1 MPSEKSIDTHPV
13 TVLKSTQ
20 PLLIEDFIEEIKKK
34 LSNGSPKLLIENK
47 NLDDTSLQE
56 IVQDARTLP
65 MFHEKKLIVAK
76 GYDNLKKDDLDLL
89 NEYAAAPASSSVLV
103 LLSGGPRKTKTKPA
117 KSIKFIDL
125 DGRSKPEQEIRR
137 LGERLGVSLTPGAVS
152 FVKTMLGEDMD
163 LIKNELGKISL
174 YVGGKKPVGEKELR
188 GLIEK
193 RSTENVFSLSTA
205 LSNRDLKGSLRIL
218 RELERN
224 REDPLSILYM
234 IAWRFRQIFK
244 VSQHLREGKS
254 DEAIAKAIKTSRGAV
269 FYLKKSVRNF
279 RENDLGRILGLIEET
294 DYGIKNGA
302 GDNYVLLEKLLL
314 GICSQK
320 NLRAGSSRTG

>member
-1 MPSEKSIDTHPV
+1 MPSEKSIDIHPV

-20 PLLIEDFIEEIKKK
+20 PLLVEDFIEEIKKK
-34 LSNGSPKLLIENK
+34 LSSGSPKLLVESR

-56 IVQDARTLP
+56 IVEDARTLP

-76 GYDNLKKDDLDLL
+76 GYDGLGKDDLLLL
-89 NEYAAAPASSSVLV
+89 NEYSEAPASSSVLV
-103 LLSGGPRKTKTKPA
+103 LLSGGSRRGKTKPA
-117 KSIKFIDL
+117 KGIKLVDL
-125 DGRSKPEQEIRR
+125 DRGSKPEREIRR
-137 LGERLGVSLTPGAVS
+137 LGERLGISLTPGAVG
-152 FVKTMLGEDMD
+152 FVKTMLGEDMN
-163 LIKNELGKISL
+163 LVKNELGKISL
-174 YVGGKKPVGEKELR
+174 YVDGKKPVGEGELR

-234 IAWRFRQIFK
+234 VAWRFRQIFK

-279 RENDLGRILGLIEET
+279 RESDLGRILGLIEET
-294 DYGIKNGA
+294 DFGIKNSSGN
-302 GDNYVLLEKLLL
+302 NYVLLEKLLL
-314 GICSQK
+314 GICS
-320 NLRAGSSRTG
+320 RET

>member
-1 MPSEKSIDTHPV
+1 MPSEKSIDINPV

-20 PLLIEDFIEEIKKK
+20 SLLIEDFIEELKKE
-34 LSNGSPKLLIENK
+34 LSSGSPKLLVENK
-47 NLDDTSLQE
+47 NLADTSLQE
-56 IVQDARTLP
+56 ILEDARTLP

-76 GYDNLKKDDLDLL
+76 GYDGLKKDDLELL
-89 NEYAAAPASSSVLV
+89 NEYSGAPASSSVLV
-103 LLSGGPRKTKTKPA
+103 LLSGESRKAKKKPA
-117 KSIKFIDL
+117 KGIKLVDL
-125 DGRSKPEQEIRR
+125 DGGSNPEREIRR
-137 LGERLGVSLTPGAVS
+137 LGERLGISLTPGAVG
-152 FVKTMLGEDMD
+152 FVKTMLGEDMN
-163 LIKNELGKISL
+163 LVKNELGKISL
-174 YVGGKKPVGEKELR
+174 YVDGKKPVGEKELR

-205 LSNRDLKGSLRIL
+205 LSNRDLRGSLRIL

-244 VSQHLREGKS
+244 VSQFLREGKS

-294 DYGIKNGA
+294 DFGIKNSSGN
-302 GDNYVLLEKLLL
+302 NYILLEKLLL
-314 GICSQK
+314 GICA
-320 NLRAGSSRTG
+320 RET

>member
-1 MPSEKSIDTHPV
+1 MPSEKSFDIHPV

-20 PLLIEDFIEEIKKK
+20 PLLIEDFIEKLKEK
-34 LSNGSPKLLIENK
+34 LSTSSPRLLVESR
-47 NLDDTSLQE
+47 NLDDVSLPE
-56 IVQDARTLP
+56 ILEDARTLP

-76 GYDNLKKDDLDLL
+76 GYDGLKKDDLDLL
-89 NEYAAAPASSSVLV
+89 NRYAGAPASCCVLV
-103 LLSGGPRKTKTKPA
+103 LLSGGPRKARTKPA
-117 KSIKFIDL
+117 KGIKLVDL
-125 DGRSKPEQEIRR
+125 DSGSNADREIRR
-137 LGERLGVSLTPGAVS
+137 LAERLGISLSPGAVG
-152 FVKTMLGEDMD
+152 FIKTMLGEDIN

-174 YVGGKKPVGEKELR
+174 YVDGEKSLGERELR

-205 LSNRDLKGSLRIL
+205 LSNRDLRGSLRIL

-244 VSQHLREGKS
+244 VSQYLREGKS
-254 DEAIAKAIKTSRGAV
+254 DEGIAKAIKTSRGAV

-279 RENDLGRILGLIEET
+279 RENDLGRIIGLIEET
-294 DYGIKNGA
+294 DYGIKNSS

-314 GICSQK
+314 GICSQ
-320 NLRAGSSRTG
+320 NI

>member
-1 MPSEKSIDTHPV
+1 VSSRKSIDIHPV
-13 TVLKSTQ
+13 TVLKSAQ
-20 PLLIEDFIEEIKKK
+20 SLLVEDFIEELKKE
-34 LSNGSPKLLIENK
+34 LSRGSPKLLVESR
-47 NLDDTSLQE
+47 NLDDVSLPE
-56 IVQDARTLP
+56 ILEDARTLP

-76 GYDNLKKDDLDLL
+76 GYDGLGKDDLDLL
-89 NEYAAAPASSSVLV
+89 NEYSGAPASSSVLV
-103 LLSGGPRKTKTKPA
+103 LLSGGSRKAKTKPA
-117 KSIKFIDL
+117 KGIKLVDL
-125 DGRSKPEQEIRR
+125 DRGSNTDREIRH
-137 LGERLGVSLTPGAVS
+137 LGERLGISLTPGAVG
-152 FVKTMLGEDMD
+152 FVKTMLGEDMN

-174 YVGGKKPVGEKELR
+174 YVDGKKPVDERELR

-193 RSTENVFSLSTA
+193 RSAENVFSLSTA

-254 DEAIAKAIKTSRGAV
+254 DEAVAKAVKTSRGAV

-294 DYGIKNGA
+294 DFGIKNSS
-302 GDNYVLLEKLLL
+302 GDSYVLLEKLLL
-314 GICSQK
+314 GICS
-320 NLRAGSSRTG
+320 RET

>member
-1 MPSEKSIDTHPV
+1 MSSEKSVDIRPV

-20 PLLIEDFIEEIKKK
+20 PLLVEDFIEK
-34 LSNGSPKLLIENK
+34 LKEELSASFPKLLVENK

-56 IVQDARTLP
+56 IVEDARTLP

-76 GYDNLKKDDLDLL
+76 GYDGLKKDDLDLL
-89 NEYAAAPASSSVLV
+89 NEYAGAPASSSVLV
-103 LLSGGPRKTKTKPA
+103 LLSGGARRGKVKA
-117 KSIKFIDL
+117 AGGIKLVDL
-125 DGRSKPEQEIRR
+125 DRGSNTDREIKR
-137 LGERLGVSLTPGAVS
+137 LAERLGISLSPGAVG
-152 FVKTMLGEDMD
+152 FVKTTLGEDMN

-174 YVGGKKPVGEKELR
+174 YVDGGKPVGEKELR

-294 DYGIKNGA
+294 DFGMKNSSGN
-302 GDNYVLLEKLLL
+302 NYVLLEKLLL
-314 GICSQK
+314 GICSQE
-320 NLRAGSSRTG
+320 T

>member
-1 MPSEKSIDTHPV
+1 MPSEKSIDINPV

-20 PLLIEDFIEEIKKK
+20 TLLIEDFIEELKKEI
-34 LSNGSPKLLIENK
+34 SSGSPKLLVENR

-56 IVQDARTLP
+56 ILEDARTLP

-76 GYDNLKKDDLDLL
+76 GYDGLKKDDLELL
-89 NEYAAAPASSSVLV
+89 NEYSGAPASSSVLV
-103 LLSGGPRKTKTKPA
+103 LLSGESRKAKTKPA
-117 KSIKFIDL
+117 RGIKLVDL
-125 DGRSKPEQEIRR
+125 DGGSNPEREIRR
-137 LGERLGVSLTPGAVS
+137 LGERLGISLTPGAVG
-152 FVKTMLGEDMD
+152 FVKTMLGEDMN
-163 LIKNELGKISL
+163 LVKNELGKISL
-174 YVGGKKPVGEKELR
+174 YVDGKKPVGEKELR

-205 LSNRDLKGSLRIL
+205 LSNRDLRGSLRIL

-244 VSQHLREGKS
+244 VSQFLREGKS

-294 DYGIKNGA
+294 DFGIKNSSGN
-302 GDNYVLLEKLLL
+302 NYILLEKLLL
-314 GICSQK
+314 GICA
-320 NLRAGSSRTG
+320 RET

>member
-1 MPSEKSIDTHPV
+1 MSSEKNIDIHPV
-13 TVLKSTQ
+13 TVLKSSQ
-20 PLLIEDFIEEIKKK
+20 PLLVEDFIKK
-34 LSNGSPKLLIENK
+34 LKEELSANFPKLLVESK
-47 NLDDTSLQE
+47 NLDETSLQE
-56 IVQDARTLP
+56 IVEDARTLP

-76 GYDNLKKDDLDLL
+76 GYDGLKKDDLDLL
-89 NEYAAAPASSSVLV
+89 NEYAGAPASSSVLV
-103 LLSGGPRKTKTKPA
+103 LLSGGPRKGKTKPA
-117 KSIKFIDL
+117 KGIKLVDL
-125 DGRSKPEQEIRR
+125 DRGSNTDREIKR
-137 LGERLGVSLTPGAVS
+137 LGERLGISLSPGAVG
-152 FVKTMLGEDMD
+152 FVKTMLGEDMN

-174 YVGGKKPVGEKELR
+174 YVDGKKAVGEKELR
-188 GLIEK
+188 ELIEK

-205 LSNRDLKGSLRIL
+205 LSNRDIKGSLRIL

-244 VSQHLREGKS
+244 VSQYLREGES

-294 DYGIKNGA
+294 DYGMKNSS
-302 GDNYVLLEKLLL
+302 GDNYILLEKLLL

-320 NLRAGSSRTG
+320 T

>member
-1 MPSEKSIDTHPV
+1 MPSGKNIDIHPV

-20 PLLIEDFIEEIKKK
+20 PLLVEDFIENLKKE
-34 LSNGSPKLLIENK
+34 LSTSSPKLLVESK

-56 IVQDARTLP
+56 IVEDARTLP

-76 GYDNLKKDDLDLL
+76 GYDGLGKDDLDLL
-89 NEYAAAPASSSVLV
+89 NEYAGAPASSSVLV
-103 LLSGGPRKTKTKPA
+103 LLSGESRKSRTKPA
-117 KSIKFIDL
+117 KSIRLVDL
-125 DGRSKPEQEIRR
+125 DGGSKPEQEIRR
-137 LGERLGVSLTPGAVS
+137 LGQRLGISLTPGAVG
-152 FVKTMLGEDMD
+152 FVKNMLGEDMN

-174 YVGGKKPVGEKELR
+174 YVDGKKPVGEKELR

-205 LSNRDLKGSLRIL
+205 LSNRDLRGSLRIL

-254 DEAIAKAIKTSRGAV
+254 DEAIAKAVKTSRGAV

-294 DYGIKNGA
+294 DFGIKNSS

-314 GICSQK
+314 GICSQ
-320 NLRAGSSRTG
+320 RT

>member
-1 MPSEKSIDTHPV
+1 MPSEKSIDINPV

-20 PLLIEDFIEEIKKK
+20 SLLIEDFIEELKKE
-34 LSNGSPKLLIENK
+34 LSSGSPKLLVENR

-56 IVQDARTLP
+56 ILEDARTLP

-76 GYDNLKKDDLDLL
+76 GYDGLKKDDLELL
-89 NEYAAAPASSSVLV
+89 NEYSGAPASSSVLV
-103 LLSGGPRKTKTKPA
+103 LLSGESRKAKTKPA
-117 KSIKFIDL
+117 RGIKLVDL
-125 DGRSKPEQEIRR
+125 DGGSNPEREIRR
-137 LGERLGVSLTPGAVS
+137 LGERLGISLTPGAVG
-152 FVKTMLGEDMD
+152 FVKTMLGEDMN
-163 LIKNELGKISL
+163 LVKNELGKISL
-174 YVGGKKPVGEKELR
+174 YVDGKKPVGEKELR

-205 LSNRDLKGSLRIL
+205 LSNRDLRGSLRIL

-244 VSQHLREGKS
+244 VSQFLREGKS

-294 DYGIKNGA
+294 DFGIKNSSGN
-302 GDNYVLLEKLLL
+302 NYILLEKLLL
-314 GICSQK
+314 GICA
-320 NLRAGSSRTG
+320 RET

>member
-1 MPSEKSIDTHPV
+1 MPSEKSIDIHPV

-20 PLLIEDFIEEIKKK
+20 TLLVEDFIEK
-34 LSNGSPKLLIENK
+34 LKEELSAGSPKLLVESR

-56 IVQDARTLP
+56 IVEDARTLP

-76 GYDNLKKDDLDLL
+76 GYDGLGKDDLELL
-89 NEYAAAPASSSVLV
+89 NEYAGAPASSSVLV
-103 LLSGGPRKTKTKPA
+103 LLSGGTRKAKTKPA
-117 KSIKFIDL
+117 KGIKLVDL
-125 DGRSKPEQEIRR
+125 DGGSRPEQEIRR
-137 LGERLGVSLTPGAVS
+137 LGERLGISLTPGAVS
-152 FVKTMLGEDMD
+152 FVKTMLGEDMN

-174 YVGGKKPVGEKELR
+174 YVDGKKPVGEKELR

-294 DYGIKNGA
+294 DFGIKNSSGN
-302 GDNYVLLEKLLL
+302 NYILLEKLLL
-314 GICSQK
+314 GICA
-320 NLRAGSSRTG
+320 RET

>member
-1 MPSEKSIDTHPV
+1 MPSEKSIDIHPV
-13 TVLKSTQ
+13 CVLKSTQ
-20 PLLIEDFIEEIKKK
+20 TLLVEDFIEK
-34 LSNGSPKLLIENK
+34 LTEELSAGSPKLLVESR

-56 IVQDARTLP
+56 IVEDARTLP

-76 GYDNLKKDDLDLL
+76 GYDGLGKDDLALL
-89 NEYAAAPASSSVLV
+89 NEYAGAPASSSVLV
-103 LLSGGPRKTKTKPA
+103 LLSGGSRKAKTKPA
-117 KSIKFIDL
+117 KGIKLVDL
-125 DGRSKPEQEIRR
+125 DSGSKPEQEIRR
-137 LGERLGVSLTPGAVS
+137 LGERLGISLTPGAVS
-152 FVKTMLGEDMD
+152 FVKTMLGEDMN

-174 YVGGKKPVGEKELR
+174 YVDGKKPVGEKELR

-294 DYGIKNGA
+294 DFGIKNSSGN
-302 GDNYVLLEKLLL
+302 NYVLLEKLLL
-314 GICSQK
+314 GICA
-320 NLRAGSSRTG
+320 REA